1 MVLMKQTLAH
11 QQQQTKYLQR
21 QQAVAVMSR
30 CSSCILPAN
39 SLCSCI
45 LGYMWVAST
54 TTRGRRRL
62 RKPLSHLGRSEASQ
76 WVGTPW
82 RGNTRSGL
90 YLGQLGF
97 LLHFPPT
104 PPTPP
109 NRPLTWFPWR
119 ALPLW
124 NLSNLKQ
131 PSLPWTKWMES
142 WCLAGTLRWA
152 LTLCHP
158 S

>member
-30 CSSCILPAN
+30 CSTCILPGKY
-39 SLCSCI
+39 SCLCI

-54 TTRGRRRL
+54 TTRGKRRL

-76 WVGTPW
+76 WVGIPW
-82 RGNTRSGL
+82 QENTRSGL
-90 YLGQLGF
+90 HLANRIPALF
-97 LLHFPPT
+97 VPPL
-104 PPTPP
+104 PP
-109 NRPLTWFPWR
+109 NLLLTLFTWR

-131 PSLPWTKWMES
+131 PSWPWTKWMES
-142 WCLAGTLRWA
+142 WCLAGTLRWV
-152 LTLCHP
+152 LTPCHP